1 MTDQVQ
7 RLLAHSNWIIESLR
21 CFNIWV
27 CPGLNPIQ
35 RANPKRVRNCS
46 RFGLL
51 GIFVTSNKS
60 TRALFVLEWY
70 CMTCRAPESFE
81 PLLAQQN
88 HGMWTMVEVLA
99 ASAAGKRHPDGLSW
113 GTRAHHLKVFKVD
126 QGDMTTSGFL
136 HVPPCYRLY
145 FRFHDLQYSLTSS
158 STAVPP
164 QHQLHKWYHPFLL
177 RILGTHSLGC
187 NYHLIVSAKY
197 PMDMNIFSFMRSI
210 LCIYIYIAITYRYY
224 I

>member
-99 ASAAGKRHPDGLSW
+99 ASAADGKRHPDGLSW
-113 GTRAHHLKVFKVD
+113 RTRAHHLKVFKIG

-136 HVPPCYRLY
+136 HVPHNLLY
-145 FRFHDLQYSLTSS
+145 FRFHVDLLTIQSYIIFDSS
-158 STAVPP
+158 STPTPA
-164 QHQLHKWYHPFLL
+164 
-177 RILGTHSLGC
+177 T
-187 NYHLIVSAKY
+187 
-197 PMDMNIFSFMRSI
+197 
-210 LCIYIYIAITYRYY
+210 
-224 I
+224 